1 MTIFYTV
8 LGDVTYHTTEHDHI
22 SRYRAPLPLR
32 MATWPC
38 PGHGEAHPGSPFS
51 ILVRTRPYLQTR

>member
-32 MATWPC
+32 MALWRC
-38 PGHGEAHPGSPFS
+38 PGHGGVDNHRNPPPSNA
-51 ILVRTRPYLQTR
+51 LYA

>member
-32 MATWPC
+32 MATWCC
-38 PGHGEAHPGSPFS
+38 PRHDGVDNHRNPPPAND
-51 ILVRTRPYLQTR
+51 IYA

>member
-22 SRYRAPLPLR
+22 SRYRAPLPRR
-32 MATWPC
+32 MALWHYARHSGVDNHRNP
-38 PGHGEAHPGSPFS
+38 PPAND
-51 ILVRTRPYLQTR
+51 IYA